1 MRTYSN
7 LVQPI
12 KALKY
17 FWGVRKYFLR
27 YQEEWIS
34 DDSLLKIIQ
43 KGRQTGISYADA
55 YHSVRR
61 AGTKGAQLDVWVSSR
76 DEAQAKLYLEDCK
89 HWASVLQL
97 VAEDLGEIVF
107 DAANNF
113 SAYVLQFKNGRRIY
127 CLSSN

>member
-43 KGRQTGISYADA
+43 KGRQTGMSYADA
-55 YHSVRR
+55 YDSVRR

-89 HWASVLQL
+89 HWAGLL
-97 VAEDLGEIVF
+97 HLAAIDLGCIVL
-107 DAANNF
+107 DRENNH
-113 SAYVLQFKNGRRIY
+113 
-127 CLSSN
+127 